1 MTITAAMVKALRE
14 RTGVGMM
21 ECKKALTAAGGDIEA
36 AIDLMRKEGQA
47 KVEKKAARVA
57 KEGVIL
63 TQDRAMVE
71 LNSETDFVSR
81 HEDFLSFGQLCLE
94 TVLATGIESA
104 EELLSVTL
112 EGGDTL
118 ESRRVE
124 LVRQIGE
131 NIQVRRVAM
140 LPSDAAAIGI
150 YQHGTRIGALV
161 QLDQAQPELAK
172 QLAMHVAAMNPLAI
186 KPADVPADL
195 LARERDI
202 FLAQA
207 KETAKT
213 PEIAEKMVNGRIDKF
228 YKEVCLLEQKFIIDG
243 GTQTV
248 AAVLAAAGVE
258 VLRFQRF
265 EVGEGIEKEVVDFA
279 EEVRKAS
286 GDC

>member
-1 MTITAAMVKALRE
+1 MTITAAMVKTLRE

-21 ECKKALTAAGGDIEA
+21 ECKKALTATQGDIEA

-63 TQDRAMVE
+63 TEGRAMVE

-94 TVLATGIESA
+94 TALSSDIDAIEALLA
-104 EELLSVTL
+104 VTL
-112 EGGDTL
+112 PSGETL
-118 ESRRVE
+118 EEKRVE

-131 NIQVRRVAM
+131 NIQVRRVAI
-140 LPSDAAAIGI
+140 LPADAAAVGI

-161 QLDQAQPELAK
+161 ELDQAQPELAK

-186 KPADVPADL
+186 KPEDVPADL

-207 KETAKT
+207 QETAKT

-228 YKEVCLLEQKFIIDG
+228 YKEVCLLDQKFIIDG

-248 AAVLAAAGVE
+248 AAVLSAAGAN